1 MITVVVKTKTLENK
15 DPRPEKEGLFMIMI
29 QELRLTHYGFTDE
42 KQLKACQL
50 LCSQRDRSSVEKS
63 EIADDYIKR

>member
-1 MITVVVKTKTLENK
+1 
-15 DPRPEKEGLFMIMI
+15 MIMI